1 MQHSKQSKPISRL
14 FVILLSVIPCSW
26 GALAAADMWMP
37 FVSQVRRTVTE
48 VSDDRP
54 HRITETWDG
63 IHLRR
68 ADGSEL
74 RKLELVRPTPPEP
87 VVEGS
92 FIDRPNK
99 KAYRLIFPLRT
110 ARMIQNNLPGRV
122 DPSKSHEGLVGQGRQ
137 VEIVEGVPCF
147 VVPVPPTVFGGDTF
161 AGRGCYSS
169 EYDLH
174 LYQVLDRTQA
184 SGLIIR
190 EKTELY
196 NLELG
201 RAPEAD
207 AVRLP
212 DNFVARDDLCASCE
226 RNP

>member
-1 MQHSKQSKPISRL
+1 MQHSKQSKHIGRL
-14 FVILLSVIPCSW
+14 FVVLLGAIPGSW

-48 VSDDRP
+48 VSEDRP
-54 HRITETWDG
+54 NRITETWDG

-68 ADGSEL
+68 TDGSEL

-87 VVEGS
+87 VLEGS

-99 KAYRLIFPLRT
+99 KAYRLLFPVRT

-122 DPSKSHEGLVGQGRQ
+122 DASRSREGLVGQGRQ
-137 VEIVEGVPCF
+137 MEVVEGVPCF
-147 VVPVPPTVFGGDTF
+147 VVPVPAAAFGGDTF
-161 AGRGCYSS
+161 SGRGCYSP

-174 LYQVLDRTQA
+174 LYQVLDRTQV

-190 EKTELY
+190 ERTELY

-201 RAPEAD
+201 RAPEVD
-207 AVRLP
+207 AVKIP